1 MKPAVET
8 QQHLPSPHAPRDVA
22 ELIVSY
28 LEQMGVDY
36 VFGIPGGAVEPL
48 YNALARSE
56 RRGGLRH
63 ITTRHEAGA
72 AFMADG
78 YARETGKLGVCIA
91 TSGPGATNL
100 ITGIACA
107 YDNGVPV
114 LALTGQPALPNFG
127 RHALQES
134 GCTGVNIIGMFRHC
148 TRYNSLLS
156 HVSQA
161 ETKLV
166 SAIGR
171 AMQMRGPA
179 HLSIPVDVQR
189 APLTTPAQHYALD
202 RLFAPQALLDER
214 ALQALIARLRTER
227 NLVFLIGG
235 GCGAAAPLVLAAA
248 AALQAPVISTP
259 DGKGLINP
267 YHPLYRGVFGFGG
280 HSTAA
285 ELLNDKPRHVIAVG
299 TALGEWASGG
309 WSEAL
314 LNERLIHVDACE
326 DNLLRT
332 PMADLHVRGDI
343 GSIFERV
350 LAALPEPEP
359 AKVVPIPE
367 CPREDLEARPAAA
380 QAIAPQILM
389 RTLSRR
395 CPPTT
400 RFFADTGNSTAWAVH
415 SLNLND
421 RRSRTQPASDE
432 RSTATRRPMSPWLQ
446 VTMDFAAMGWA
457 IGASIGAAFAD
468 CNDPVVCLTGDG
480 SYLMN
485 GQEISVAQEAGLPV
499 IFIVLNDGELG
510 MVMHGQRLAGAESIA
525 HQLPRTDFAM
535 MARALGVNALSV
547 GSEEE
552 LAGLDFAALFAR
564 RGPTLIDVRIDREQV
579 PPMGVRMKVLR
590 AGQ

>member
-1 MKPAVET
+1 MNPAVES
-8 QQHLPSPHAPRDVA
+8 QHLSSPHAPDDVA

-28 LEQMGVDY
+28 LEQLGVDY

-100 ITGIACA
+100 ITGIASS
-107 YDNGVPV
+107 YDNGIPV
-114 LALTGQPALPNFG
+114 LAITGQPALPNFG

-171 AMQMRGPA
+171 AMQLRGPA

-189 APLTTPAQHYALD
+189 SPLATPAHGYALD
-202 RLFAPQALLDER
+202 KLFAPPALVDER
-214 ALQALIARLRTER
+214 ALQTLIALLRTEQ
-227 NLVFLIGG
+227 NLAFLIGG
-235 GCGAAAPLVLAAA
+235 GCGAAAPLVLALAS
-248 AALQAPVISTP
+248 ALQAPVISTP

-280 HSTAA
+280 HATAA
-285 ELLNDKPRHVIAVG
+285 DLLNGSPRRIIAVG

-314 LNERLIHVDACE
+314 LNDRLVHIDSSE

-332 PMADLHVRGDI
+332 PMADLHVRGDLRC
-343 GSIFERV
+343 IFERI
-350 LAALPEPEP
+350 LAAIPEPEP
-359 AKVVPIPE
+359 TKVVPIPE
-367 CPREDLEARPAAA
+367 LPREEAELST
-380 QAIAPQILM
+380 QSTAIAPQALM
-389 RTLSRR
+389 RTLSRH
-395 CPPTT
+395 CPTTT

-415 SLNLND
+415 SLNIND
-421 RRSRTQPASDE
+421 RRSRASHLAEE
-432 RSTATRRPMSPWLQ
+432 RSFALRRPARPWLQ

-468 CNDPVVCLTGDG
+468 SRDPVVCLTGDG

-499 IFIVLNDGELG
+499 VFIVLNDGALG

-535 MARALGVNALSV
+535 MARALGVHAVSID
-547 GSEEE
+547 SIEA
-552 LAGLDFAALFAR
+552 LAGFDFAALFAR
-564 RGPTLIDVRIDREQV
+564 RGPTLVDVRIDREQV

-590 AGQ
+590 AGT